1 MSVTDSAPTLATR
14 GVSNIEELEEAR
26 HRVLGE
32 QEFYRAYESAFYEAV
47 PSEPADDSARL
58 KAGLGRFLLGQET
71 RALDLLLNQKDE
83 LATFV
88 RAKIWLGRGDPQRA
102 QKEITAVVA
111 KWPNSLAAHMV
122 QAEAMAQLG
131 DLAGLEKEA
140 KEVQKSHGDSPNATY
155 VQGLQKELEGEYD
168 QAVRLWQQTLAV
180 EPGHTGALFRL
191 AYHESLRGDPE
202 TAIELYERLCNV
214 NPAPIGALLNLGL
227 LFEDD
232 EDDQLAQ
239 NCFQKILDFDPN
251 HPRARL
257 YLADVSASAGQ
268 YYDEEK
274 KRNEDKHAAVLSI
287 PVTDFELS
295 VRARNCLANMNV
307 RTLGDLISL
316 SEQDLLA
323 YKNFGETSLTEIK
336 QILVQK
342 GLRLGMSAPKPDLG
356 PRVAEP
362 VDRVQVVHKPV
373 NELDLSVRSRRA
385 LDTLGVRSV
394 GELAS
399 LSEAQLLACKNFGQ
413 TSLQEIKKKLESC
426 GLALRTE

>member
-1 MSVTDSAPTLATR
+1 VRPI
-14 GVSNIEELEEAR
+14 VEK
-26 HRVLGE
+26 
-32 QEFYRAYESAFYEAV
+32 RASCL
-47 PSEPADDSARL
+47 PARL
-58 KAGLGRFLLGQET
+58 VL
-71 RALDLLLNQKDE
+71 
-83 LATFV
+83 
-88 RAKIWLGRGDPQRA
+88 
-102 QKEITAVVA
+102 
-111 KWPNSLAAHMV
+111 
-122 QAEAMAQLG
+122 AEALAQVG
-131 DLAGLEKEA
+131 DAAGLEKES
-140 KEVQKSHGDSPNATY
+140 KEISKSHGDSVHATY
-155 VQGLQKELEGEYD
+155 VQGLLKEAEGEYD

-180 EPGHTGALFRL
+180 EPGHVGALFRL
-191 AYHESLRGDPE
+191 AYHESLRGDSE
-202 TAIELYERLCNV
+202 TAIELYERLCNAKT
-214 NPAPIGALLNLGL
+214 APIGALLNLGL

-232 EDDQLAQ
+232 EDYQLAQ
-239 NCFQKILDFDPN
+239 NCFQKIIDFDPN

-274 KRNEDKHAAVLSI
+274 KRNEDKHAAVLGI

-342 GLRLGMSAPKPDLG
+342 GLRLGMGTPKPDLG
-356 PRVAEP
+356 ARVAEP
-362 VDRVQVVHKPV
+362 VDRAQVIYKPV

-394 GELAS
+394 GELAA
-399 LSEAQLLACKNFGQ
+399 LSENQLLACKNFGQ
-413 TSLQEIKKKLESC
+413 TSLQEIKKKLESF
-426 GLALRTE
+426 GLSLRAE

>member
-14 GVSNIEELEEAR
+14 GVTTIEELEEAR

-32 QEFYRAYESAFYEAV
+32 QEFYRAYEAAFYEAV
-47 PSEPADDSARL
+47 PTDPSDDPSRL
-58 KAGLGRFLLGQET
+58 KAGLGRFLLGQES
-71 RALDLLLNQKDE
+71 RALELLLQVKDE
-83 LATFV
+83 LAAFV
-88 RAKIWLGRGDPQRA
+88 RARIWLGRGDAQRA
-102 QKEITAVVA
+102 LKEVADVVA
-111 KWPNSLAAHMV
+111 KRPDSLAARIV
-122 QAEAMAQLG
+122 LSEAYAQLG
-131 DLAGLEKEA
+131 DAAGLERES
-140 KEVQKSHGDSPNATY
+140 KEVQKSHGDSPSATY
-155 VQGLQKELEGEYD
+155 VQGLLKELEGEYD

-268 YYDEEK
+268 FYDEEK

-342 GLRLGMSAPKPDLG
+342 GLRLGMAAPKPDLG

-394 GELAS
+394 GELAN
-399 LSEAQLLACKNFGQ
+399 LTEAQLLACKNFGQ
-413 TSLQEIKKKLESC
+413 TSLQEIKKKLESL
-426 GLALRTE
+426 GLALRAE